1 MGIFNNK
8 RKTKVVTA
16 ATKQGKPTAKKTT
29 MAVFLAMVVSIGS
42 PMALKHEGMKLK
54 PYYDSVGVLTWC
66 IGETEVGYKKEF
78 TEQECKALFTMRY
91 GFYAKAV
98 YSMYNDTAKEIVTP
112 EFSAAMTDM
121 AYNVGISAVRK
132 SSMIRE
138 INAGNGVKA
147 CDAIKRYKYAGGKDC
162 SKPNN
167 RTCRGV
173 WSRRLEMHELCLSGL
188 AD

>member
-1 MGIFNNK
+1 VKN
-8 RKTKVVTA
+8 
-16 ATKQGKPTAKKTT
+16 KKTT
-29 MAVFLAMVVSIGS
+29 IKKTSAAVFLSMVIAIGS

-54 PYYDSVGVLTWC
+54 PYYDSVGVKTWC
-66 IGETEVGYKKEF
+66 VGETEVGYQEQF

-98 YSMYNDTAKEIVTP
+98 YSMYNDTAQEIVTP

-147 CDAIKRYKYAGGKDC
+147 CDAIKKYKYAGGQDC

-173 WSRRLEMHELCLSGL
+173 WSRRLEMHELCLKGL
-188 AD
+188 K

>member
-1 MGIFNNK
+1 MKCN
-8 RKTKVVTA
+8 TKA
-16 ATKQGKPTAKKTT
+16 PKKKTT
-29 MAVFLAMVVSIGS
+29 AAVFLALVVSIGS

-54 PYYDSVGVLTWC
+54 PYYDSVGVKTWC
-66 IGETEVGYKKEF
+66 VGETEAGYKEEF

-98 YSMYNDTAKEIVTP
+98 YSMYNETALDIVTP

-121 AYNVGISAVRK
+121 AYNVGISTVRK

-138 INAGNGVKA
+138 INAGNSVRA
-147 CDAIKRYKYAGGKDC
+147 CDAILKYKYAGGQDC
-162 SKPNN
+162 SNPDN

-173 WSRRLEMHELCLSGL
+173 WARRLEMHELCLKGIK
-188 AD
+188 